1 MPSSIATSIGPE
13 TVERIG
19 SDDLHALSVMM
30 KCIVGLMFFGFR
42 DEVFV
47 VDLRIDCLDEGVF
60 EGGRVSGPRS
70 S

>member
-1 MPSSIATSIGPE
+1 
-13 TVERIG
+13 
-19 SDDLHALSVMM
+19 MM

-60 EGGRVSGPRS
+60 EGGRVAGPRS